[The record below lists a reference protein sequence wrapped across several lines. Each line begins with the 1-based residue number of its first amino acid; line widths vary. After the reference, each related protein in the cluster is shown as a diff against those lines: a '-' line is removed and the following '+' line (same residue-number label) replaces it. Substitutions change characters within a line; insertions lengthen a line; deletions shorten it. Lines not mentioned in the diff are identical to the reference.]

1 MRTLEQWLRRECD
14 LAIKPASCADCKEDC
29 IPRFVLSCG
38 ANVSTVIIKKLAEEP
53 GFYSL
58 PAFADRIADFTGM
71 TLEQHDEM
79 VLKKY
84 RGIWEPGKKRKKAR
98 KPEATRIGPERA
110 SRAVVAIDNGGI
122 EQERYASASEAAE
135 APGRSLTG
143 ICNRCNR
150 KLSDRTDEFQ
160 LYGVTFRWADEWDRL
175 TPEGKKEDIRNLH
188 YEKLHH
194 EAHCRKYEYCGQC
207 HSIAEWARIADLPEE
222 VLRKRIRRGWTFGEA
237 IGTPVR
243 EYDGGMSDGEKHESA
258 GECGL

>member
-14 LAIKPASCADCKEDC
+14 LAIKPESCADCKEDC

-38 ANVSTVIIKKLAEEP
+38 ANVPTVIIKRLAEEP
-53 GFYSL
+53 DFYSL

-71 TLEQHDEM
+71 TLEEHDEM

-84 RGIWEPGKKRKKAR
+84 RGIWKPGKKKRKTKR
-98 KPEATRIGPERA
+98 PETQRFEPENA
-110 SRAVVAIDNGGI
+110 KRAVVAIDNGGV
-122 EQERYASASEAAE
+122 ERERYASASNAAE

-175 TPEGKKEDIRNLH
+175 TPEEKKENIRNPF
-188 YEKLHH
+188 YERLHH
-194 EAHCRKYEYCGQC
+194 EAQSRKYEYCGQK

-222 VLRKRIRRGWTFGEA
+222 VLRRRLCRGWAFGEA

-243 EYDGGMSDGEKHESA
+243 EYDGGMSNGEKHESA